1 MTSRFWWNHEN
12 TQLFVTSL
20 SSSYSFVAAHILLYL
35 ARNSDK
41 LLPEK
46 KIRETTKKKQFF
58 SRPNHE
64 KKSKLTFQRL
74 LPLLSLFSYL
84 GTYPS
89 LSNIFFSCYLL
100 PLSKKENSILNMNL
114 DNTSYVQ
121 IVWRKTIQ
129 ILTINLG
136 KKLLWFMLISGGR
149 TPNLPL
155 SIQYK
160 PLTNKT

>member
-1 MTSRFWWNHEN
+1 MDRNICDQPILVKPRKYPTFRHIPFFL
-12 TQLFVTSL
+12 LFFRCCPYPSV
-20 SSSYSFVAAHILLYL
+20 SSEEF
-35 ARNSDK
+35 
-41 LLPEK
+41 
-46 KIRETTKKKQFF
+46 RETTPRKKKSEKPRKKKQFF

-136 KKLLWFMLISGGR
+136 KKTTMIHV
-149 TPNLPL
+149 N
-155 SIQYK
+155 
-160 PLTNKT
+160 

>member
-35 ARNSDK
+35 AMNSEK
-41 LLPEK
+41 LLPAKKKKKSEK
-46 KIRETTKKKQFF
+46 PRKKNNSFRIPTTKKNLNWLFNAFF
-58 SRPNHE
+58 LSSLCSHTWVPTP
-64 KKSKLTFQRL
+64 LYPTF
-74 LPLLSLFSYL
+74 
-84 GTYPS
+84 
-89 LSNIFFSCYLL
+89 FFSCYLL

-136 KKLLWFMLISGGR
+136 KKTTMVHV
-149 TPNLPL
+149 N
-155 SIQYK
+155 
-160 PLTNKT
+160 

>member
-20 SSSYSFVAAHILLYL
+20 SSSYSFVATHILLYL
-35 ARNSDK
+35 AMNSEK

-46 KIRETTKKKQFF
+46 KNNKNQRNHKKKQFF
-58 SRPNHE
+58 SHPNHE
-64 KKSKLTFQRL
+64 KNLNWLFNAFFLSSLCSHTWVPTPLYPTF
-74 LPLLSLFSYL
+74 
-84 GTYPS
+84 
-89 LSNIFFSCYLL
+89 FFSCYLL

-136 KKLLWFMLISGGR
+136 KKTTMVHV
-149 TPNLPL
+149 N
-155 SIQYK
+155 
-160 PLTNKT
+160 